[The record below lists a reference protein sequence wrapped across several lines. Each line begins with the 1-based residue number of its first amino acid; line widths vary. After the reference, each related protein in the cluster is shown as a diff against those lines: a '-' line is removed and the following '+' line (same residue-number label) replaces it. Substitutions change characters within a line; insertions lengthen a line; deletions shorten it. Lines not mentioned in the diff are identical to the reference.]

1 MHNKCKA
8 NFRIDSLGPDS
19 LYDYDLFAVIVHDG
33 QIDNGHY
40 TNFARSQDEV
50 SMMQGES
57 LTIL

>member
-1 MHNKCKA
+1 MRA
-8 NFRIDSLGPDS
+8 NIRIDSLGPDS

-50 SMMQGES
+50 SMMQGRS
-57 LTIL
+57 LSIH